1 MENHASPSFGI
12 DQTSNQ
18 VMGEDN
24 DEFEVPCMKKRGKWT
39 WPDEKDKL
47 WFKPKSIRSRIRA
60 PQVFQNLEAN
70 VITKFRVVFDSS
82 MVTKDGPSL
91 NQVLC
96 KGPKLQ
102 AELLDI
108 LLRFRMYQIVL
119 VTDIRQ
125 MYRNIRM
132 SIQSQPFQ
140 KILWRSSPEEPVR
153 DYQLTTVTYRVSASP
168 FLAIRTL
175 HQLVQDEG
183 QAYPTASEAIM
194 RDIYM
199 DDIIKAVPIVTRP
212 VAAWERTKASYAQD
226 AISHAYKKVDA
237 I

>member
-1 MENHASPSFGI
+1 MILAG
-12 DQTSNQ
+12 
-18 VMGEDN
+18 
-24 DEFEVPCMKKRGKWT
+24 PCQLAAESYYI
-39 WPDEKDKL
+39 PHHCI
-47 WFKPKSIRSRIRA
+47 FK
-60 PQVFQNLEAN
+60 NLEAN

-91 NQVLC
+91 NQVLY

-132 SIQSQPFQ
+132 STQSQPFQ

-153 DYQLTTVTYRVSASP
+153 DYQLTTVTYGVSASP

-194 RDIYM
+194 RDTYM